1 MRVAKQKRQRRSL
14 EQILTD
20 YRCTTKDSL
29 NPYRHRPRSG
39 SFSKW
44 NAGMQRFKTLK
55 YPAGLFEYCME
66 NDIHKLPTS
75 FLRLKCIGERSL
87 IDDMRK
93 KIEYRKEQ
101 HQNEIAILTVRH
113 QQAIA
118 NAEQALQSEIQ
129 RQAAN
134 EKLLQDRESQDRAL
148 RRQKEAES
156 DGSPGP
162 ATSRAAIE
170 FEERHRAIRDGETYL
185 EIGARRKP

>member
-1 MRVAKQKRQRRSL
+1 VPEFIFFL
-14 EQILTD
+14 FFFVVI
-20 YRCTTKDSL
+20 
-29 NPYRHRPRSG
+29 
-39 SFSKW
+39 FS
-44 NAGMQRFKTLK
+44 
-55 YPAGLFEYCME
+55 
-66 NDIHKLPTS
+66 
-75 FLRLKCIGERSL
+75 IGERSL